1 MTAEDDTQK
10 MAPITKVIILM
21 ASVLGLI
28 ILFAGIT
35 VAIAV
40 SQGKWRSFTWLM
52 NGEQPF
58 TFRALFLG
66 MLSSMAFG
74 FIDNAGLFFG
84 MDALDKFLPGGELT
98 RAGWG
103 NTFSDGM
110 GAFLGAF
117 VGKIVSL
124 STGFEGGPVYADFVG
139 IVIGC
144 ILGIYIPRAITGK
157 K

>member
-10 MAPITKVIILM
+10 TAPLTKVIILF
-21 ASVLGLI
+21 ASVIGI
-28 ILFAGIT
+28 IIPFAAIT
-35 VAIAV
+35 VAIAI

-66 MLSSMAFG
+66 MLYTMAFG

-84 MDALDKFLPGGELT
+84 MDALDKFLPGRELT

-103 NTFSDGM
+103 QH
-110 GAFLGAF
+110 
-117 VGKIVSL
+117 VH
-124 STGFEGGPVYADFVG
+124 
-139 IVIGC
+139 
-144 ILGIYIPRAITGK
+144 
-157 K
+157 

>member
-1 MTAEDDTQK
+1 MDRGDDSEN
-10 MAPITKVIILM
+10 MAPLTKVIILL
-21 ASVLGLI
+21 ASVMGI
-28 ILFAGIT
+28 IIFFAGIT
-35 VAIAV
+35 IAIAI
-40 SQGKWRSFTWLM
+40 SHGKWRSFTWLM
-52 NGEQPF
+52 NGDQPF
-58 TFRALFLG
+58 TFRALLLG

-103 NTFSDGM
+103 NTFSDGT

-117 VGKIVSL
+117 VSKIVSL
-124 STGFEGGPVYADFVG
+124 STGFEGGPVYADFIG

>member
-10 MAPITKVIILM
+10 TAPLTKVIILF
-21 ASVLGLI
+21 ASVIGII
-28 ILFAGIT
+28 ILFAAIT
-35 VAIAV
+35 VAIAI

-66 MLSSMAFG
+66 MLSTMAFG

-103 NTFSDGM
+103 NTFSDGVC
-110 GAFLGAF
+110 AFLGAF

-124 STGFEGGPVYADFVG
+124 STGFEGVPVYADFVG